1 MKDMLLNL
9 MILCLVVYAGLAGAL
24 YLLQRQILYYPTS
37 IATGVDENV
46 LWLES
51 EGERIK
57 VWAIN
62 SERDNAVIYF
72 GGNAEAVEA
81 NIGFFKDLLPNHS
94 VYLVNYRGYGGSTGS
109 PAESALYADSI
120 NLFDEIAERH
130 EDISVI
136 GRSLG
141 SAVATYL
148 AAHRDIKR
156 VALITPYDSVL
167 SMAKRL
173 YRIFPVEVLL
183 KDRFDSISHLA
194 QISRSILVVIAED
207 DRVIARIHSE
217 NLADA
222 IPPARLTKVIISNAG
237 HNNISFYPEYGRILE
252 RFFEGDIEQRLR

>member
-1 MKDMLLNL
+1 MLLNF
-9 MILCLVVYAGLAGAL
+9 MILCLVVYTGLAGVL
-24 YLLQRQILYYPTS
+24 FFLQRQILYYPTS
-37 IATGVDENV
+37 AATDVDENV

-51 EGERIK
+51 EGEQIK

-62 SERDNAVIYF
+62 SDRDNAIIYF

-81 NIGFFKDLLPNHS
+81 NIGFFKDLLPNHT

-109 PAESALYADSI
+109 PTESALYADSI
-120 NLFDEIAERH
+120 SLFDEIADRH
-130 EDISVI
+130 DDISVI

-156 VALITPYDSVL
+156 VVLVTPYDSIL
-167 SMAKRL
+167 SVAKKL
-173 YRIFPVEVLL
+173 YRIFPVQVLL

-194 QISRSILVVIAED
+194 DISRSILVVIAEH

-222 IPPARLTKVIISNAG
+222 IAPALLTKVIIGNAG
-237 HNNISFYPEYGRILE
+237 HNNISSYPEYGRVLA
-252 RFFEGDIEQRLR
+252 RFFEGE